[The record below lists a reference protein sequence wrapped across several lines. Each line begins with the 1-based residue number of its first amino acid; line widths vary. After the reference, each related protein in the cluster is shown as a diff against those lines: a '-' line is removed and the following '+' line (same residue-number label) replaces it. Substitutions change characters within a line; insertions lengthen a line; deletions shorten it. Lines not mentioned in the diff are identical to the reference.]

1 MQRLIEIASRP
12 RRMVVGLNSGTS
24 MDGID
29 AAIVACEGAGPD
41 VRLRFVAHAAFSY
54 PDALRRELLCAP
66 DLDGPAL
73 CRLHRRLGTSFAEAA
88 KGVVGSAGLTLND
101 IDLVGSHGQTVVH
114 LPAGADVASTM
125 QIGDPD
131 VVAYETGL
139 PVVADFRAADVAAGG
154 AGAPLMPRLDAALFG
169 DVPGTLAL
177 NLGGILAWTHIGE
190 DGVVTATDAG
200 PCNVPL
206 DLLAAAASGGVE
218 RFDAS
223 GRRAARG
230 RFRPEVFAGLIA
242 DPWLTLPFPKTTGR
256 ERYGSAHVTRLLAT
270 YPDVPID
277 DLLATHLRFTGEC
290 LRLSLERRLG
300 GVAGIRR
307 VIGSGGG
314 LKNPVLLGVLAE
326 AAGCPV
332 ESSASA
338 GIPGDAKEAVL
349 FALLA
354 NERIAGI
361 PANIPS
367 VTGAT
372 RPVLLGKISGG

>member
-1 MQRLIEIASRP
+1 MQRLFEIASRP
-12 RRMVVGLNSGTS
+12 LRMIVGLNSGTS

-29 AAIVACEGAGPD
+29 AAIVACEGAGPR
-41 VRLRFVAHAAFSY
+41 VRLRFVAHAAFPY
-54 PDALRRELLCAP
+54 PDALRRELLRAP
-66 DLDGPAL
+66 DIDGVAM
-73 CRLHRRLGTSFAEAA
+73 CRLHRHLGSLFARAA
-88 KGVVGSAGLTLND
+88 IGVVQTSGLTLND

-114 LPAGADVASTM
+114 LPAGSDVASTL
-125 QIGDPD
+125 QLGDPD
-131 VVAYETGL
+131 VIAFETGL

-177 NLGGILAWTHIGE
+177 NLGGILAWTHIGA

-218 RFDAS
+218 RFDDS

-230 RFRPEVFAGLIA
+230 TFRPDVFARLLA
-242 DPWLTLPFPKTTGR
+242 DPWLALPFPKTTGR
-256 ERYGSAHVTRLLAT
+256 ERYGSAHVTQLLAA
-270 YPDVPID
+270 YPDVPVD
-277 DLLATHLRFTGEC
+277 DLIATHLRFTGEC
-290 LRLSLERRLG
+290 LRLSLDRRLG

-314 LKNPVLLGVLAE
+314 LKNPALLAVLAD
-326 AAGCPV
+326 AAGHPI